1 MRCGI
6 MLRIKVR
13 KEAGENGF
21 IERLSDFRLAKKNV
35 QLKILVNV
43 FKKMTSN
50 TGTWLN
56 KNKIDTAILYRN
68 KPFYDLR

>member
-1 MRCGI
+1 MILCSE
-6 MLRIKVR
+6 LKLE
-13 KEAGENGF
+13 KEQAKIVLQEGCL
-21 IERLSDFRLAKKNV
+21 ILDLQKKNV

-43 FKKMTSN
+43 FKKMTIN

-56 KNKIDTAILYRN
+56 KNEIDTAILYRN